1 MQEAQAHSSLVFH
14 GHPHVER
21 SFSWE
26 DALLLSAI
34 LTMAWVLKPLF
45 WRGKKAHGLER
56 NSRR

>member
-1 MQEAQAHSSLVFH
+1 MQIAQAHASLIFH

-21 SFSWE
+21 FFSWE
-26 DALLLSAI
+26 DGLVLFAV

-45 WRGKKAHGLER
+45 WRGKKTHDLER